1 MTNGTKNYGVA
12 IANLTPA
19 EKICLDFVTS
29 SIDNTLNSF
38 VDSQVQFGKKAILG
52 GLKDYCFNNGIAP
65 AATEDER
72 IAQALALGI
81 ATPVVER
88 IKSIPEEA

>member
-1 MTNGTKNYGVA
+1 MTNQTKNYGVT

-19 EKICLDFVTS
+19 EKICLEYVTS
-29 SIDNTLNSF
+29 SIETTVNSM
-38 VDSQVQFGKKAILG
+38 VDSQVQFGKNAILS
-52 GLKDYCFNNGIAP
+52 GLKDYCFNNGVAP

-81 ATPVVER
+81 ATPVTQRVE
-88 IKSIPEEA
+88 SGSEGA

>member
-1 MTNGTKNYGVA
+1 MTNGTKNYGVE
-12 IANLTPA
+12 IQNLTPA

-29 SIDNTLNSF
+29 SIDSTLNSF
-38 VDSQVQFGKKAILG
+38 VDSQIQFGKNAILG
-52 GLKDYCFNNGIAP
+52 GLKDYCFNNGVSP

-81 ATPVVER
+81 AAPITER
-88 IKSIPEEA
+88 VASLEGA